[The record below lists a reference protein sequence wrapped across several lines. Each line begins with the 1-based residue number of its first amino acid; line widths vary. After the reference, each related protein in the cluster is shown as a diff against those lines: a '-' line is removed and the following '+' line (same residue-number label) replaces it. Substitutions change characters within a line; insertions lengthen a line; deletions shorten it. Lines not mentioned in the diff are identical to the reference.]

1 MLKQDKPR
9 ILVIDDNED
18 VCQALQVLFLINQME
33 CITTLYPEQGL
44 EVLNTQEID
53 LVIQD
58 MNFTAD
64 TTSGEEGVALFQQIR
79 AISPTLP
86 VILMT
91 AWTDLETAVELVKSG
106 AADYLSKPW
115 DDNKLLVTVQ
125 NLLALGALQQ
135 QQQTQHQTRK
145 NKQAKLAQAFDLCG
159 LQYQSDA
166 MFDLLSI
173 TTKVAPADVSVLI
186 TGPNGTGKEKIA
198 EIIQA
203 NSACKSGPFIKVNVG
218 ALPKELMEAELFGA
232 EAGAY
237 TGISK
242 RRVGRF
248 ELAHKGTLF
257 LDEIGNLSLDGQAKL
272 LRVLET
278 GEFERI
284 GGTETIK
291 VNVRIVS
298 ATNAD
303 LKQDMIDGRFRED
316 LYYRINVIELAI
328 PPLCERQDDIV
339 PLAHFF
345 LEADKHLSDS
355 AKRALLQHSW
365 PGNIRELKNVMQRAN
380 LLAVSEEVTAEDLG
394 LPATS
399 AGLSVSPSLASS
411 GLASSQPHPNQPE
424 PNSAANAPVQA
435 KATAISQAQIDAAV
449 ASAQGVMSEAAR
461 LLGISR
467 PALYRRIKKL
477 EQDAD

>member
-1 MLKQDKPR
+1 MLKQNKPR

-44 EVLNTQEID
+44 EVLNTQAID

-64 TTSGEEGVALFQQIR
+64 TTSGEEGVALFRQIR
-79 AISPTLP
+79 AVSPAVP

-125 NLLALGALQQ
+125 NLLALGALQRQ
-135 QQQTQHQTRK
+135 QQVQQQTRK
-145 NKQAKLAQAFDLCG
+145 NKQAKLAQSFNLCG
-159 LQYQSDA
+159 LKYQSDA
-166 MFDLLSI
+166 MFELLSI

-203 NSACKSGPFIKVNVG
+203 NSACKQGPFIKVNVG
-218 ALPKELMEAELFGA
+218 ALPKDLMEAELFGA

-237 TGISK
+237 TGITK
-242 RRVGRF
+242 RRTGRF
-248 ELAHKGTLF
+248 ELAHNGTLF

-291 VNVRIVS
+291 VKVRIVS

-303 LKQDMIDGRFRED
+303 LKQDIIDGRFRED

-328 PPLCERQDDIV
+328 PPLCERHDDIV
-339 PLAHFF
+339 PLAHYF
-345 LEADKHLSDS
+345 LETGKQLTDS
-355 AKRALLQHSW
+355 AKCALLEHAW

-380 LLAVSEEVTAEDLG
+380 LLSVNENVKAEDLG
-394 LPATS
+394 LPVAC
-399 AGLSVSPSLASS
+399 AGYSPELSV
-411 GLASSQPHPNQPE
+411 QRDE
-424 PNSAANAPVQA
+424 PDPTIPACSPVQP